1 MLGHNHLGKNGR
13 FGNQMFQYAAT
24 RGIAAARGYDWCIPP
39 GPKTDD
45 EFEDEENQ
53 HKLFM
58 AFKLEGVK
66 EVKMF
71 PAPYKEEGS
80 FRFDQD
86 LVDNCEDN
94 VNLYGYFQ
102 SEKSLSILQMI

>member
-24 RGIAAARGYDWCIPP
+24 RGIAASRGYDWCIPP

-58 AFKLEGVK
+58 AFKMSGVK

-86 LVDNCEDN
+86 LVDN
-94 VNLYGYFQ
+94 
-102 SEKSLSILQMI
+102 